1 MKNLKRI
8 STLAL
13 SCFVVS
19 ALVSSCTDLI
29 VEERDSLVVENSG
42 GGFVAGDAAALL
54 EGIYNGLSF
63 YTDQGNTYSLNQH
76 PSAEMIPPTRGV
88 DWGDNGVWRTL
99 HGHTWDA
106 THTQVLNSW
115 NALNGRS
122 YTCEQILASNP
133 SPAQAA
139 EAKALRSM
147 FMAQIMDFWGQVPRR
162 TVDQG
167 VDDLPNVLSRSEAF
181 DFIVSNLEEALPQLE
196 LGAPATINSTMTQSA
211 VHALLARLYL
221 NKAVYTSASP
231 AGPYTFDNSDM
242 AQVIAHADA
251 VTAAGFGLD
260 SDFFNPFT
268 DQESPERILT
278 TEANGVPRNRWM
290 MTMHY
295 DQGGFPAERDG
306 PWNGFTTLAD
316 FYDTFEADDSRRFR
330 QVGSDE
336 GYGGLN
342 KGFLIGQQYRED
354 GSEIVDSRSL
364 KPLKFTRDIPLAGA
378 ATDKGIRVIKYHPT
392 DNGIYILLRYA
403 DVYLMKAE
411 AMMRSGDDGAAL
423 TMINDL
429 RTLRNA
435 STISSL
441 TEDAMFAERGREL
454 YWEAIARTD
463 EIRFG
468 KFNMQYQDIT
478 NTEAYTVLFPIPSI
492 AIASNTNL
500 SQNEGY

>member
-19 ALVSSCTDLI
+19 GLVSSCTDLI
-29 VEERDSLVVENSG
+29 VEEKDSLVVEGSG
-42 GGFVAGDAAALL
+42 GGFIAGDAEALL
-54 EGIYNGLSF
+54 EGIYNGLSS
-63 YTDQGNTYSLNQH
+63 YTDQASTYSLNQH

-106 THTQVLNSW
+106 THAQVLNAW
-115 NALNGRS
+115 NELNGRS

-133 SPAQAA
+133 TPGQAA
-139 EAKALRSM
+139 EARALRSF
-147 FMAQIMDFWGQVPRR
+147 FMAQIMDLYGQVPRR

-167 VDDLPNVLSRSEAF
+167 VDDLPNVMSRSEAF
-181 DFIVSNLEEALPQLE
+181 DFIVSNLEEALPVLQP
-196 LGAPATINSTMTQSA
+196 GAPAAINSTMTQAS
-211 VHALLARLYL
+211 VHTLLARLYL
-221 NKAVYTSASP
+221 NKAVYTSANP
-231 AGPYTFDNSDM
+231 AGPYTFDNADM
-242 AQVIAHADA
+242 AKVIAHADE

-260 SDFFNPFT
+260 SDFFKPFT
-268 DQESPERILT
+268 DQESSERIFT

-295 DQGGFPAERDG
+295 DQGGFDAERDG

-316 FYDTFEADDSRRFR
+316 FYDTFEDNDLRRFED
-330 QVGSDE
+330 VGSNE

-354 GSEIVDSRSL
+354 GTEIVDSRSL
-364 KPLKFTRDIPLAGA
+364 KPLQFSRDVPLAGA
-378 ATDKGIRVIKYHPT
+378 ATEKGIRVIKYHPA
-392 DNGIYILLRYA
+392 DKGVYMLLRYS

-411 AMMRSGDDGAAL
+411 ALMRSGDNGAAL

-429 RTLRNA
+429 RTMRNA
-435 STISSL
+435 SALSSL

-468 KFNMQYQDIT
+468 KFNRNYQDVT
-478 NTEAYTVLFPIPSI
+478 NTEAYTVLYPIPSI

-500 SQNEGY
+500 TQNEGY